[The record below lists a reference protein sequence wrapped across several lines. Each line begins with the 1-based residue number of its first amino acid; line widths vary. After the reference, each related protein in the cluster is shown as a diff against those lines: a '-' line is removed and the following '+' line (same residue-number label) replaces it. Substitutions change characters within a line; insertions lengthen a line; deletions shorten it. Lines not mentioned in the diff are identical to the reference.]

1 MLPASGEE
9 CGALQRAVGAE
20 VGGLKLAAI
29 SPAEAARQ
37 RRASCRVWPGVGG
50 LKGQPAA
57 ESQAPG
63 LAWECQASR
72 RHQARAL
79 RSAGGE
85 LARCQGDHF
94 DPCGVAAAASVR
106 AWSSS

>member
-9 CGALQRAVGAE
+9 GGALQRAVGAE

-57 ESQAPG
+57 GSAKPRAHPG
-63 LAWECQASR
+63 SAKLPGGTR
-72 RHQARAL
+72 RAL
-79 RSAGGE
+79 
-85 LARCQGDHF
+85 
-94 DPCGVAAAASVR
+94 
-106 AWSSS
+106 

>member
-57 ESQAPG
+57 ESQAPRPG
-63 LAWECQASR
+63 SAKLPGGTR
-72 RHQARAL
+72 RAL
-79 RSAGGE
+79 
-85 LARCQGDHF
+85 
-94 DPCGVAAAASVR
+94 
-106 AWSSS
+106 

>member
-9 CGALQRAVGAE
+9 GGALQRAVGAE

-57 ESQAPG
+57 ESKAPRPG
-63 LAWECQASR
+63 SAELPGGTR
-72 RHQARAL
+72 RAL
-79 RSAGGE
+79 
-85 LARCQGDHF
+85 
-94 DPCGVAAAASVR
+94 
-106 AWSSS
+106 